1 MKANTTFADY
11 KNVIKLVNFI
21 NENGVFSQ
29 YTQYENIFDDIEETY
44 SHYSGGGFEHLMIH
58 LKNRHIIIY
67 DYASNMLEY
76 SADTWD
82 SITEYIDSPV
92 RIVGEEQHDDGFGHE
107 AEKDNYEEG
116 KRFVTV
122 DIDKYLLTEGN
133 TPTRWGSWGVAI

>member
-1 MKANTTFADY
+1 MQVQATFTDY

-29 YTQYENIFDDIEETY
+29 YTQYENIFDNIKEIY

-58 LKNRHIIIY
+58 LNNRHIIIY
-67 DYASNMLEY
+67 DYASHTLEY

-82 SITEYIDSPV
+82 TITEYIDSPV
-92 RIVGEEQHDDGFGHE
+92 KMIGDEQHDDGFGFE
-107 AEKDNYEEG
+107 AEKDDYEEG

-122 DIDKYLLTEGN
+122 DINKYLLGE
-133 TPTRWGSWGVAI
+133 